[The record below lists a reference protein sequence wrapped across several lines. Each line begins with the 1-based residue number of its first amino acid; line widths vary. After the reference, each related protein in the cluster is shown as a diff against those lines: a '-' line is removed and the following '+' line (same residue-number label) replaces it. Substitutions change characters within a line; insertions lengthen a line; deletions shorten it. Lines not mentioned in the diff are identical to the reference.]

1 METMYPPGS
10 HHNGFFAT
18 HALRHTMYRNIYL
31 IYAYIYNAYIVYN
44 IYIYYIIIL
53 ILNYRVMQS
62 AQ

>member
-31 IYAYIYNAYIVYN
+31 IYAYIYIYNAYIIYN
-44 IYIYYIIIL
+44 IYIYIYIL
-53 ILNYRVMQS
+53 YNNTNLEL
-62 AQ
+62 